1 MARDVN
7 RYESIILDKLVALS
21 DAHAATRDI
30 EMLNRIE
37 FATFVLLD
45 CVSMFRE
52 PPCEIAVEDG
62 FGAMVDKEAK

>member
-1 MARDVN
+1 MN
-7 RYESIILDKLVALS
+7 GYESIILDKLVSLS
-21 DAHAATRDI
+21 NAHAATHDI

-52 PPCEIAVEDG
+52 PTCELAVEDG
-62 FGAMVDKEAK
+62 CGAMVDKGAK

>member
-1 MARDVN
+1 MN

-21 DAHAATRDI
+21 DARAATHDI

-45 CVSMFRE
+45 CVSMFRD
-52 PPCEIAVEDG
+52 PQGGTPVEEG
-62 FGAMVDKEAK
+62 CGAMVKAVEK